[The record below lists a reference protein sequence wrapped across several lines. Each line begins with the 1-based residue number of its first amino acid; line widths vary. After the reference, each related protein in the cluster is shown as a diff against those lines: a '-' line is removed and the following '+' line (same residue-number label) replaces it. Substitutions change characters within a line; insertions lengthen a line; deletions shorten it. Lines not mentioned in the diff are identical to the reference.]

1 MSSKDDKPKKSA
13 TGMKTYKW
21 ILVAIM
27 VAASAIVGCS
37 KKTSVNTAPM
47 EQSFKSS
54 EPAAQSASDKVVAA
68 IKTED
73 YSGALT
79 QLQTL
84 AKNAKLTSEQQQAIK
99 DVIAQVEKVLAD
111 TATKSGADATKAAS
125 DLQKSLPK

>member
-1 MSSKDDKPKKSA
+1 MINPRKET

-21 ILVAIM
+21 ALAAILGATL
-27 VAASAIVGCS
+27 AIVGCS
-37 KKTSVNTAPM
+37 KKSSVNTAPM
-47 EQSFKSS
+47 ETSFKSA

-68 IKTED
+68 IKAED

-111 TATKSGADATKAAS
+111 AVSKGGADATETAG